1 MNGVIQNLK
10 INDEEILFTG
20 GIRGEVIMSHE
31 VHQKYF
37 SDKANCRNAANGL
50 MKRKDGEGSE
60 HLQIICYDAF
70 FTDTSSY
77 DYPFKDEVEK
87 MKWLEK
93 IGFTTSPFCTFSSL
107 NNL

>member
-1 MNGVIQNLK
+1 
-10 INDEEILFTG
+10 
-20 GIRGEVIMSHE
+20 
-31 VHQKYF
+31 
-37 SDKANCRNAANGL
+37 

-70 FTDTSSY
+70 FTDTASD

-93 IGFTTSPFCTFSSL
+93 VGFTTSPLKVFKTPDEVIDYRALFGLFMSGL
-107 NNL
+107 LYQVTKIFIHQFQLLIYA